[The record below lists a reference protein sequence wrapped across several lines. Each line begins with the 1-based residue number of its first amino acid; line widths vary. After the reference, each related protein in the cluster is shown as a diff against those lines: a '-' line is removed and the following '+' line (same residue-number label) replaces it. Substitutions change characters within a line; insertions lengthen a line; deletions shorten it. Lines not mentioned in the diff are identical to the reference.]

1 MVLQMHV
8 YLRLYNLI
16 TDKTKNIKDHKF
28 YQNYVM
34 PINKEVDFVTDKD
47 QNLNEDYC
55 IYCFKDR
62 AFTQDYTM
70 TEMIEDCLI
79 Y

>member
-1 MVLQMHV
+1 
-8 YLRLYNLI
+8 
-16 TDKTKNIKDHKF
+16 
-28 YQNYVM
+28 M
-34 PINKEVDFVTDKD
+34 PINKRVDFGANKN
-47 QNLNEDYC
+47 QSLNEDYC

>member
-1 MVLQMHV
+1 
-8 YLRLYNLI
+8 
-16 TDKTKNIKDHKF
+16 
-28 YQNYVM
+28 M
-34 PINKEVDFVTDKD
+34 PINKEVDFGTNKD

-55 IYCFKDR
+55 IYCFKDG